1 MAIGCRNHQSSP
13 LPARAYRR
21 RVRTAITEMLGIEHP
36 LLAFS
41 HSERVVAAVSR
52 GGGLGVLGAA
62 QLTADE
68 LERKLAWLREELGD
82 ARYGVDLLLPSTYEA
97 ADEGGLDRA
106 QLVAQ
111 IPPDHRRFVADLLA
125 EHGVPELEEGHTFG
139 DPVDGRGVPVTGN
152 HTYTARDTA
161 PALEVCLHAEIAL
174 FANAL
179 GVAPRQVIDA
189 FHERGTLV
197 AGLAGTPRHGVKHR
211 EGGTDIVIAQG
222 YEAGGHTG
230 EIGTMVL
237 VPDMIDAVD
246 GLPVLAAGGIASGR
260 QMAAALTLGAAGV
273 WTGSVWLT
281 TEEAETTAAVREKFV
296 RARTSD
302 TVRSRA
308 STGRPARQL
317 RSGWTEAWEDG
328 GPEPLPMPLQGILAA
343 EPQVRISRAAESG
356 DPGAN
361 ELLTYFVGQV
371 VGRLQAVRP
380 AAAVMDEIVR
390 DCQAVLEAR

>member
-1 MAIGCRNHQSSP
+1 
-13 LPARAYRR
+13 
-21 RVRTAITEMLGIEHP
+21 
-36 LLAFS
+36 
-41 HSERVVAAVSR
+41 
-52 GGGLGVLGAA
+52 
-62 QLTADE
+62 
-68 LERKLAWLREELGD
+68 
-82 ARYGVDLLLPSTYEA
+82 LLPGSYEA
-97 ADEGGLDRA
+97 AQDGGLDRGE
-106 QLVAQ
+106 LVAQ
-111 IPPDHRRFVADLLA
+111 VPMEHRRFVAGLLE

-139 DPVDGRGVPVTGN
+139 EYVDGRGLPVTGN

-161 PALEVCLHAEIAL
+161 PLLDVCLASPIKL

-179 GVAPRQVIDA
+179 GVAPPDVIDA
-189 FHERGTLV
+189 FHERGVLV

-230 EIGTMVL
+230 DIGSMVL
-237 VPDMIDAVD
+237 IPDMVDAVD

-260 QMAAALTLGAAGV
+260 QMAAAMVLGASGV

-281 TEEAETTAAVREKFV
+281 TEEAETTPAVREKFV

-317 RSGWTEAWEDG
+317 RSGWTDAWENG
-328 GPEPLPMPLQGILAA
+328 ALEPLAMPLQGILAA
-343 EPQVRISRAAESG
+343 EPWVRISRAAEAG
-356 DPGAN
+356 EGRAD

-371 VGRLQAVRP
+371 VGRLDAVRP
-380 AAAVMDEIVR
+380 AAAVFEEIVGECGAILGFDR
-390 DCQAVLEAR
+390 PALPESA

>member
-1 MAIGCRNHQSSP
+1 M
-13 LPARAYRR
+13 
-21 RVRTAITEMLGIEHP
+21 RTAVTEMLGIEHP

-41 HSERVVAAVSR
+41 HSERVVVAVSR
-52 GGGLGVLGAA
+52 AGGLGVLGAA

-68 LERKLAWLREELGD
+68 LGRKLAWLEGELGETPF
-82 ARYGVDLLLPSTYEA
+82 GVDLLLPGRYEA
-97 ADEGGLDRA
+97 AQDGGLDRSA
-106 QLVAQ
+106 LVAQ
-111 IPPDHRRFVADLLA
+111 VPMEHRRFVAGLL
-125 EHGVPELEEGHTFG
+125 EEYGVPELEEGHAFG
-139 DPVDGRGVPVTGN
+139 DHVDGRGLPVTGN

-161 PALEVCLHAEIAL
+161 PLLEVCLASRIKL

-179 GVAPRQVIDA
+179 GVAPPDVVDA
-189 FHERGTLV
+189 FHQRGVLV

-230 EIGTMVL
+230 DIGSMVL
-237 VPDMIDAVD
+237 IPDMVDAVD

-260 QMAAALTLGAAGV
+260 QMAAAMVLGAAGV

-281 TEEAETTAAVREKFV
+281 TEEAETTPAVREKFV

-317 RSGWTEAWEDG
+317 RSGWTDAWENG
-328 GPEPLPMPLQGILAA
+328 GLEPLAMPLQGILAA
-343 EPQVRISRAAESG
+343 EPWVRISRAAEAG
-356 DPGAN
+356 EGRAE
-361 ELLTYFVGQV
+361 ELLTYFVGQF
-371 VGRLQAVRP
+371 VGRLHAARP
-380 AAAVMDEIVR
+380 AAEVVAEMVG
-390 DCQAVLEAR
+390 DCAALLG

>member
-1 MAIGCRNHQSSP
+1 M
-13 LPARAYRR
+13 
-21 RVRTAITEMLGIEHP
+21 RTAVTEMLGIEHP

-41 HSERVVAAVSR
+41 HSERVVVAVSR
-52 GGGLGVLGAA
+52 AGGLGVLGAA

-68 LERKLAWLREELGD
+68 LERKLAWLEGELGETPF
-82 ARYGVDLLLPSTYEA
+82 GVDLLLPGRYEA
-97 ADEGGLDRA
+97 AQDGGLDRSA
-106 QLVAQ
+106 LVAQ
-111 IPPDHRRFVADLLA
+111 VPMEHRRFVAGLL
-125 EHGVPELEEGHTFG
+125 EEYGVPELEEGHTFG
-139 DPVDGRGVPVTGN
+139 DHVDGRGLPVTGN

-161 PALEVCLHAEIAL
+161 PLLEVCLASPIKL

-179 GVAPRQVIDA
+179 GVAPPDVVDA
-189 FHERGTLV
+189 FHQRAVLV

-230 EIGTMVL
+230 DIGSMVL
-237 VPDMIDAVD
+237 IPDMVDAVD

-260 QMAAALTLGAAGV
+260 QMAAAMVLGAAGV

-281 TEEAETTAAVREKFV
+281 TEEAETTPAVREKFV

-317 RSGWTEAWEDG
+317 RSGWTDAWENG
-328 GPEPLPMPLQGILAA
+328 GLEPLAMPLQGILAA
-343 EPQVRISRAAESG
+343 EPWVRISRAAEAG
-356 DPGAN
+356 DGRAQ

-371 VGRLQAVRP
+371 VGRLDAVRP
-380 AAAVMDEIVR
+380 AADVVEEMVD
-390 DCQAVLEAR
+390 DCAAILG

>member
-1 MAIGCRNHQSSP
+1 M
-13 LPARAYRR
+13 
-21 RVRTAITEMLGIEHP
+21 RTAITEMLGIEHP

-41 HSERVVAAVSR
+41 HSERVVVAVSR
-52 GGGLGVLGAA
+52 AGGLGVLGAA

-68 LERKLAWLREELGD
+68 LERKLAWLEGELG
-82 ARYGVDLLLPSTYEA
+82 ATPFGVDLLLPGNYEA
-97 ADEGGLDRA
+97 AQDGGLDRGE
-106 QLVAQ
+106 LVAQ
-111 IPPDHRRFVADLLA
+111 VPMEHRRFVADLL
-125 EHGVPELEEGHTFG
+125 EEYGVPELEEGHTFG
-139 DPVDGRGVPVTGN
+139 DHVDGRGLPVTGN

-161 PALEVCLHAEIAL
+161 PLLEVCLASPMRL

-179 GVAPRQVIDA
+179 GVAPPDVIEA
-189 FHERGTLV
+189 FHERDVLV

-230 EIGTMVL
+230 DIGSMVL
-237 VPDMIDAVD
+237 IPDMVDAVD
-246 GLPVLAAGGIASGR
+246 GLPVRAAGGIASGR
-260 QMAAALTLGAAGV
+260 QMAAAMVLGASGV

-281 TEEAETTAAVREKFV
+281 TEEAETTPAVRDKFV

-317 RSGWTEAWEDG
+317 RSDWTEAWENG
-328 GPEPLPMPLQGILAA
+328 ALEPLAMPLQGILAA
-343 EPQVRISRAAESG
+343 EPWVRISRAAESG
-356 DPGAN
+356 EGRAN

-371 VGRLQAVRP
+371 VGRLDAVRP
-380 AAAVMDEIVR
+380 AAEVVDEIVG
-390 DCQAVLEAR
+390 DCAAILGSR

>member
-1 MAIGCRNHQSSP
+1 M
-13 LPARAYRR
+13 
-21 RVRTAITEMLGIEHP
+21 RTAVTEMLGIEHP

-41 HSERVVAAVSR
+41 HSERVVVAVSR
-52 GGGLGVLGAA
+52 AGGLGVLGAA

-68 LERKLAWLREELGD
+68 LERKLAWLEGELGETPF
-82 ARYGVDLLLPSTYEA
+82 GVDLLLPGRYEA
-97 ADEGGLDRA
+97 AQDGGLDRSA
-106 QLVAQ
+106 LVAQ
-111 IPPDHRRFVADLLA
+111 VPMEHRRFVAGLL
-125 EHGVPELEEGHTFG
+125 EEYSVPELEEGHTFG
-139 DPVDGRGVPVTGN
+139 DHVDGRGLPVTGN

-161 PALEVCLHAEIAL
+161 PLLEVCLASPIKL

-179 GVAPRQVIDA
+179 GVAPPDVVDA
-189 FHERGTLV
+189 FHQRAVLV

-230 EIGTMVL
+230 DIGSMVL
-237 VPDMIDAVD
+237 IPDMVDAVD

-260 QMAAALTLGAAGV
+260 QMAAAMVLGAAGV

-281 TEEAETTAAVREKFV
+281 TEEAETTPAVREKFV

-317 RSGWTEAWEDG
+317 RSGWTDAWENG
-328 GPEPLPMPLQGILAA
+328 GLEPLAMPLQGILAA
-343 EPQVRISRAAESG
+343 EPWVRISRAAEAG
-356 DPGAN
+356 DGRAH

-371 VGRLQAVRP
+371 VGRLDAVRP
-380 AAAVMDEIVR
+380 AADVVEEMVG
-390 DCQAVLEAR
+390 DCAAILG

>member
-1 MAIGCRNHQSSP
+1 M
-13 LPARAYRR
+13 
-21 RVRTAITEMLGIEHP
+21 RTAVTEMLGIEHP

-41 HSERVVAAVSR
+41 HSERVVVAVSR
-52 GGGLGVLGAA
+52 AGGLGVLGAA

-68 LERKLAWLREELGD
+68 LERKLAWLEGELGETPF
-82 ARYGVDLLLPSTYEA
+82 GVDLLLPGRYEA
-97 ADEGGLDRA
+97 AQDGGLDRSA
-106 QLVAQ
+106 LVAQ
-111 IPPDHRRFVADLLA
+111 VPMEHRRFVAGLL
-125 EHGVPELEEGHTFG
+125 EEYGVPELEEGHTFG
-139 DPVDGRGVPVTGN
+139 DHVDGRGLPVTGN

-161 PALEVCLHAEIAL
+161 PLLDVCLASPIKL

-179 GVAPRQVIDA
+179 GVAPPGVVDA
-189 FHERGTLV
+189 FHQRGVLV

-222 YEAGGHTG
+222 CEAGGHTG
-230 EIGTMVL
+230 DIGSMVL
-237 VPDMIDAVD
+237 IPDMVDAVD

-260 QMAAALTLGAAGV
+260 QMAAAMVLGAAGV

-281 TEEAETTAAVREKFV
+281 TEEAETTPAVREKFV

-317 RSGWTEAWEDG
+317 RSGWTDAWENG
-328 GPEPLPMPLQGILAA
+328 GLEPLAMPLQGILAA
-343 EPQVRISRAAESG
+343 EPWVRISRAAEAG
-356 DPGAN
+356 EGRAE

-371 VGRLQAVRP
+371 VGRLDAVRP
-380 AAAVMDEIVR
+380 AADVVEEMVG
-390 DCQAVLEAR
+390 DCAAILG

>member
-1 MAIGCRNHQSSP
+1 M
-13 LPARAYRR
+13 
-21 RVRTAITEMLGIEHP
+21 RTAITEMLGIEHP

-41 HSERVVAAVSR
+41 HSERVVVAVSR
-52 GGGLGVLGAA
+52 AGGLGVLGAA

-68 LERKLAWLREELGD
+68 LDRKLAWLERELGETPF
-82 ARYGVDLLLPSTYEA
+82 GVDLLLPGRYEA
-97 ADEGGLDRA
+97 AQDGGLDRSA
-106 QLVAQ
+106 LVAQ
-111 IPPDHRRFVADLLA
+111 VPMEHRRFVAGLL
-125 EHGVPELEEGHTFG
+125 EEYGVPELEEGHTFG
-139 DPVDGRGVPVTGN
+139 DHVDGRGLPVTGN

-161 PALEVCLHAEIAL
+161 PLLEVCLASPIKL

-179 GVAPRQVIDA
+179 GVAPPDVVDA
-189 FHERGTLV
+189 IHQRGVLV

-211 EGGTDIVIAQG
+211 DRGTDIVIAQD

-230 EIGTMVL
+230 DIGSMVL
-237 VPDMIDAVD
+237 IPDMVDAVD

-260 QMAAALTLGAAGV
+260 QMAAAMVLGAAGV

-317 RSGWTEAWEDG
+317 RSGWTDAWENG
-328 GPEPLPMPLQGILAA
+328 GLEPLVMPLQGILAA
-343 EPQVRISRAAESG
+343 EPWVRISRAAEAG
-356 DPGAN
+356 EGRAD

-371 VGRLQAVRP
+371 VGRLDAVRP
-380 AAAVMDEIVR
+380 AGDVVEEMVGDCAAI
-390 DCQAVLEAR
+390 LG